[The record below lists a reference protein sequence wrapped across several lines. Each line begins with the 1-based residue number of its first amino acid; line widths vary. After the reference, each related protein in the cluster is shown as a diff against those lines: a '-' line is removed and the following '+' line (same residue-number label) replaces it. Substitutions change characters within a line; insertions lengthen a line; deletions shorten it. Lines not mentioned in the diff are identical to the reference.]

1 MTDRAGGRA
10 APMEITAPRIGRV
23 RTALTGR
30 LAASARLLL
39 APLAVLCA
47 WLAQHPGDPDAVPSW
62 VIAASLLAILGGA
75 LAFPDPLRAGTTQPA
90 DPTSDPHPGTERDS
104 PGSFLLLGLLLAL
117 PAAGA
122 ALVWLQEP
130 FATYHA
136 FINGSST
143 VAAYIWLGGIA
154 LGLLLALPIGAGQRH
169 TLFTRRRWLLLEILA
184 LVVVL
189 DLAVG
194 LRIYHL
200 AMLPEGV
207 WFDEADS
214 AHNAEFLLRLPFQA
228 YAPANVGHNPS
239 LYFYLMAALLHVG
252 GKTVA
257 AVRLTSVIFG
267 LVAVV
272 GVYWV
277 GRRAGGVVL
286 GLVAATL
293 LAASHWAIN
302 FSRLGMPD
310 VAAPA
315 MLGLGLGALCT
326 AMIRPRAFWFALS
339 GVLLGF
345 ALLTYQGAFATALV
359 AIVVVAVRLLSDRSF
374 RPAAWPAVL
383 LLPLGLLVGAA
394 PLLVASGLDPAYAV
408 FRVQKVSLLNE
419 YPDPAHFFPA
429 LGTNIHRHLLMFT
442 VAGDS
447 NGRHNLPGGPMLDAV
462 TGACTLLGLG
472 IALRRIA
479 HWFYQLLLLWFLAAM
494 GGGVLSLAFEAPQS
508 ARSIGAIAPICLL
521 ASLPLVAL
529 ARGIQV
535 LLTAP
540 LERLA
545 RARPL
550 AGSRRWGMGMASVAA
565 VVALLIP
572 LGIAAAQN
580 ADEYFNGQAGSLR
593 SWSEMDGLQAIL
605 GREAASLTR
614 AGYTVRII
622 PSLAGDPMVAF
633 TDGNVAVPG
642 FDAAVP
648 VTLPVP
654 RGGLALLVPIDRP
667 DVLDFVRQSYPTVR
681 MLPLAPAFDPGLTK
695 AVAVLIAPSDTAA
708 SAGVRVRIGTS
719 VREHLQGPIAWP
731 AGANIATALRLDGTL
746 IIPTSLSWQ
755 PLALRL
761 VGIRQASIAI
771 DGQTWRNAAA
781 TTSLIRLGAGNHAL
795 RVEAQGRGNGPAQLL
810 LNTPTSPYG
819 EGSTLQTGT
828 GDAPF
833 TATYGWLPVPSWML
847 LAPEMPTGGLLGLYF
862 GDPTVGNDL
871 KLVRTDR
878 TISTYYQTS
887 PVYGLVSSATGF
899 PFSVRWLGALRI
911 ATGGSYTFKL
921 ESTGPSAL
929 RIDGRTLIP
938 TGGVTT
944 EGTASIALSAGS
956 HDIQVDYSATGSYL
970 HCYLSWA
977 PPGQGYTPIPA
988 SATWPAHG

>member
-1 MTDRAGGRA
+1 
-10 APMEITAPRIGRV
+10 MEITAPRIGRV
-23 RTALTGR
+23 RTALTGHV
-30 LAASARLLL
+30 AAGARLLL
-39 APLAVLCA
+39 AFLAVLCA
-47 WLAQHPGDPDAVPSW
+47 WLAQHPGDPDAVPGW
-62 VIAASLLAILGGA
+62 VIAVSLLAILGGA
-75 LAFPDPLRAGTTQPA
+75 LAFPDPCVIATPGPTSHFA
-90 DPTSDPHPGTERDS
+90 DPQLVIERDS
-104 PGSFLLLGLLLAL
+104 LGSILLLTLLLAL

-136 FINGSST
+136 FVNGSST
-143 VAAYIWLGGIA
+143 TAACIWLGGIA
-154 LGLLLALPIGAGQRH
+154 LGLILALPLRVGQRH
-169 TLFTRRRWLLLEILA
+169 TLPMRGRWLLLECLA
-184 LVVVL
+184 LLVVL

-194 LRIYHL
+194 VRIYHL

-239 LYFYLMAALLHVG
+239 LYFYLMAALLHLG
-252 GKTVA
+252 GKTIA

-267 LVAVV
+267 LVAVI

-277 GRRAGGVVL
+277 GRRASGALL
-286 GLVAATL
+286 GLIAATL
-293 LAASHWAIN
+293 LATSHWAIN

-326 AMIRPRAFWFALS
+326 AMTRPRTFWFALS

-359 AIVVVAVRLLSDRSF
+359 AIVVVAVRLLSDRQF
-374 RPAAWPAVL
+374 RLASWPGVL
-383 LLPLGLLVGAA
+383 LLPLGLVVGAA

-419 YPDPAHFFPA
+419 YPDASHFFPA
-429 LGTNIHRHLLMFT
+429 LGTNIRRHLLMFT

-447 NGRHNLPGGPMLDAV
+447 NGRHNLSGGPMLDAV
-462 TGACTLLGLG
+462 TGACALLGLG
-472 IALRRIA
+472 IALRRVA

-494 GGGVLSLAFEAPQS
+494 AGGVLSLAFEAPQA

-521 ASLPLVAL
+521 ASLPLVAV
-529 ARGIQV
+529 ARGVRV
-535 LLTAP
+535 LLMGP

-545 RARPL
+545 RLRPL
-550 AGSRRWGMGMASVAA
+550 AGSRHWGRPAATAIAVA
-565 VVALLIP
+565 ALLIP

-580 ADEYFNGQAGSLR
+580 TDEYFNGQASSLR

-614 AGYTVRII
+614 VGYTVRII
-622 PSLAGDPMVAF
+622 PSMAGDPMVTF

-654 RGGLALLVPIDRP
+654 RGGLALLVPTDRT

-681 MLPLAPAFDPGLTK
+681 MLPLAPTFDPGITR
-695 AVAVLIAPSDTAA
+695 AVAVLITPADTLA
-708 SAGVRVRIGTS
+708 SAGVRVRIGS
-719 VREHLQGPIAWP
+719 SILEHLQGPIVWP
-731 AGANIATALRLDGTL
+731 AGSGAATALRLDGTL

-761 VGIRQASIAI
+761 VGVRQASIVI

-781 TTSLIRLGAGNHAL
+781 TTPLVRLGAGNHAL
-795 RVEAQGRGNGPAQLL
+795 RIEGSGRGDGQAQVL
-810 LNTPTSPYG
+810 LNTPTSLYG
-819 EGSTLQTGT
+819 EGTPLQTGT
-828 GDAPF
+828 SNAPF
-833 TATYGWLPVPSWML
+833 TAAYGWQPVPSWML

-878 TISTYYQTS
+878 GISTYFQNS
-887 PVYGLVSSATGF
+887 PVYGLVKSATGF

-911 ATGGSYTFKL
+911 ATGGTYGFKL
-921 ESTGPSAL
+921 ESTGPSSL
-929 RIDGRTLIP
+929 RIDGRTPIP
-938 TGGVTT
+938 MGRAITDGM
-944 EGTASIALSAGS
+944 ASIALTPGM

-977 PPGQGYTPIPA
+977 PPGQGYVPLPA
-988 SATWPAHG
+988 SAIWPAHG